1 MIVTTCG
8 AVGGFGAFGG
18 GAGVCADA
26 IVWQSNALT
35 NITAEIMRLKFI
47 VVMLT
52 NHASVRTDFHLA
64 RFVVNQN

>member
-8 AVGGFGAFGG
+8 AAGGFGAFGG
-18 GAGVCADA
+18 DGAGVCALA
-26 IVWQSNALT
+26 TALT
-35 NITAEIMRLKFI
+35 NNTTKIIRLKFI

-52 NHASVRTDFHLA
+52 NHASGRTDSHLA